1 MIFKGTGPFFFRLF
15 FRFLFRVLLLCLL
28 LSATSSSSRL
38 LLSLLLLL
46 LLLFR
51 FLLPSLFFFQGYR
64 IRDDEF
70 VADKI
75 EEYIIVGMLGRHDA
89 RLRVDTLL
97 RPGGNGKIRQAD
109 EVCLLSQGKASN
121 QQKGNQND

>member
-1 MIFKGTGPFFFRLF
+1 MLLASSTSSAP
-15 FRFLFRVLLLCLL
+15 LLLCLL

-38 LLSLLLLL
+38 LPSLLLLL

-51 FLLPSLFFFQGYR
+51 FLLPSLFFQGYR
-64 IRDDEF
+64 IHDDEF
-70 VADKI
+70 VGGKI
-75 EEYIIVGMLGRHDA
+75 EEYIILGMLGRHDA

-121 QQKGNQND
+121 QQKGNQNDSEVPSLRP